1 MYDLFLFVYR
11 IGFVFILSTKEE
23 IDGNE
28 DAGIALWRTF
38 NYIAE
43 ESDTS
48 QAFTSI
54 INVSSFTR
62 NHFFFSYLLLFY
74 IVRILLPCDNVIH
87 LHLITWK

>member
-11 IGFVFILSTKEE
+11 IGFVFILSMKEE

-62 NHFFFSYLLLFY
+62 NHLFFFLTYYFS
-74 IVRILLPCDNVIH
+74 V
-87 LHLITWK
+87 

>member
-1 MYDLFLFVYR
+1 MCDLFLFAYR

-28 DAGIALWRTF
+28 DAGVALWRTF

-43 ESDTS
+43 ESDTF

-62 NHFFFSYLLLFY
+62 NHLLFFFLF
-74 IVRILLPCDNVIH
+74 
-87 LHLITWK
+87 LITFLYS